1 MDAATIFFIKVM
13 ASKITPFIP
22 AFCDGKM
29 SIKGTHYY
37 FSAKH
42 RTVLFPELLCFLVF
56 LLLFSLFLIFSLF
69 ENEYGVPSKQVFFH
83 QSHGVKKYA
92 FYFVQK

>member
-1 MDAATIFFIKVM
+1 MAYLYLKLHKRLNFTFVGWTDAATIFFIKVM
-13 ASKITPFIP
+13 ASKNTPFIP

-42 RTVLFPELLCFLVF
+42 RTVLFLELLFFRGCFAVFLSLVF
-56 LLLFSLFLIFSLF
+56 EKRGNFKLLW
-69 ENEYGVPSKQVFFH
+69 
-83 QSHGVKKYA
+83 
-92 FYFVQK
+92 